1 MSPCYQNLRIKG
13 RDSRPERRREGG
25 ARIGYTENEGGKR

>member
-25 ARIGYTENEGGKR
+25 ARFGYTENEGGKR